1 MGRIEN
7 GLRPRKSLFRA
18 RALVSTPDG
27 IRHVPKARCSVVMLP
42 VQAAKREPPAILT
55 LAFRPFFLA
64 ASLWSALALAL
75 WIVLFITG
83 RALPSRFNPL
93 SWHIH
98 EMLFGFALAAI
109 AGFML
114 TAIPNWTGRTPI
126 RGAPLGGL
134 ALLWVLGRVA
144 CLTSALIPFRLAAA
158 IDLAFPFFLCAV
170 AAREIIAARNWRNLA
185 MPVPIGVLGFADLL
199 MYLESAG
206 FAVPPGLGWRLGL
219 ATIIVLISV
228 IAGRIVPSFTR
239 NWLVKRGVTGLPAV
253 HGLLDRAA
261 LSSLHVGLIG
271 WAFFPASWPL
281 GVLLLLAAALNFW
294 RLVRWRGDATLSE
307 PLLTILHMGYAWVIG
322 GAALLGATML
332 TSAIPEAAAIH
343 AFTAGA
349 IGTMILAVMTRVA
362 LGHTGRPLE
371 ADRVTALIYVLVN
384 LAAATRVVGSVAGGW
399 FLLLVSISAV
409 LWVASFAL
417 FAIRYGPMLTAPRA

>member
-1 MGRIEN
+1 V
-7 GLRPRKSLFRA
+7 SSAVRA
-18 RALVSTPDG
+18 AG
-27 IRHVPKARCSVVMLP
+27 
-42 VQAAKREPPAILT
+42 REPPAILT

-75 WIVLFITG
+75 WIVLFTIG
-83 RALPSRFNPL
+83 RGLPSRFNPL

-98 EMLFGFALAAI
+98 EMLFGFVLAAI

-126 RGAPLGGL
+126 RGAALGGL
-134 ALLWVLGRVA
+134 VLLWVLGRLA
-144 CLTSALIPFRLAAA
+144 CLTSALIPVGLAAA
-158 IDLAFPFFLCAV
+158 IDLAFPFLLCAV

-185 MPVPIGVLGFADLL
+185 MPAPIGVLGFADLL

-228 IAGRIVPSFTR
+228 IGGRIIPSFTR
-239 NWLVKRGVTGLPAV
+239 NWLVKRGVAGLPAV
-253 HGLLDRAA
+253 HGRLDRAA
-261 LSSLHVGLIG
+261 LGSLHGGLIG
-271 WAFFPASWPL
+271 WALLPAFRPL
-281 GVLLLLAAALNFW
+281 GVLLLLAAALNLW
-294 RLVRWRGDATLSE
+294 RLVRWRGVATLAE
-307 PLLTILHMGYAWVIG
+307 PLLTILHVGYAWVIS

-332 TSAIPEAAAIH
+332 TSAIPQAAAIH

-371 ADRVTALIYVLVN
+371 ADRATALIYVLVN
-384 LAAATRVVGSVAGGW
+384 LAAATRVVGSIASGSFV
-399 FLLLVSISAV
+399 LLVGISAI

-417 FAIRYGPMLTAPRA
+417 FTVWYGPMLTAPRAR